1 MDRREEP
8 SSLFQINLTE
18 TFDYVSEE
26 FKDTLIEER
35 ENQYLNG
42 VLAKIDDV
50 DHRIVDV
57 YGDGNCL
64 YYCLLFVLRVH
75 KIQLKGSKSNSTTR
89 TLMKLLRSQLQEFY
103 QENFV
108 AKDGDRVKK
117 TKLKNYFLS
126 YDDDETQDI
135 INTHGIE
142 YSNVLMQTRESQK
155 DLDEIVDEIYDK
167 NFEYIKRYKT
177 PKQQYNLV
185 LEGEAEA
192 PLYPFSHVTLRLF
205 VRKFQ
210 IPMVLIVVSAAGC
223 DPNNGSIENC
233 YYNTFIYSHTQK
245 NPEIFFGE
253 EPPFQQLRS
262 RHSFFIVS
270 QQSMEID
277 VSFEDDSKVTIIP
290 NIWHHKMLMLQPKC
304 TASVNVGSNGDEA
317 S

>member
-117 TKLKNYFLS
+117 TKLKKY
-126 YDDDETQDI
+126 
-135 INTHGIE
+135 
-142 YSNVLMQTRESQK
+142 
-155 DLDEIVDEIYDK
+155 
-167 NFEYIKRYKT
+167 
-177 PKQQYNLV
+177 
-185 LEGEAEA
+185 
-192 PLYPFSHVTLRLF
+192 
-205 VRKFQ
+205 
-210 IPMVLIVVSAAGC
+210 
-223 DPNNGSIENC
+223 
-233 YYNTFIYSHTQK
+233 
-245 NPEIFFGE
+245 
-253 EPPFQQLRS
+253 
-262 RHSFFIVS
+262 FFI
-270 QQSMEID
+270 
-277 VSFEDDSKVTIIP
+277 
-290 NIWHHKMLMLQPKC
+290 LQWWRN
-304 TASVNVGSNGDEA
+304 TRHN
-317 S
+317 